1 MQKEKSVYSPISRWK
16 GAFDSTRPTYIQR
29 SRSRTTLNSTMRPN
43 LYVVAGP
50 NGAGKRIIFSTL
62 VKTDFGVFVY
72 DELSRN
78 LIRKDL

>member
-1 MQKEKSVYSPISRWK
+1 
-16 GAFDSTRPTYIQR
+16 
-29 SRSRTTLNSTMRPN
+29 MRPN